1 MPAAPPNVSHH
12 ILSVL
17 VENKAGVLS
26 RVAGLFSRRGF
37 NIFSL
42 AVSPTD
48 DERFSRMTI
57 VVDAE
62 SAPLEQVTRQLDK
75 LINVVGIQELSEG
88 DSVERELMLATIRA
102 DATTRGQVTELA
114 AIFEAKILDVG
125 PDALTLM
132 VAGRPDKLDSFE
144 ELLRPFGI
152 TGLQRTGRIALPRIP
167 RGTVR
172 SSGGTPHPGSSGGTP
187 HPGSSGGTPH
197 PGLAAVPESA

>member
-1 MPAAPPNVSHH
+1 MPDPGSAGTTHH

-17 VENKAGVLS
+17 VENRAGVLS

-62 SAPLEQVTRQLDK
+62 SAPLDQVTRQLDK
-75 LINVVGIQELSEG
+75 LINVVDIQELSEG
-88 DSVERELMLATIRA
+88 NAVERELMLATVAA
-102 DATTRGQVTELA
+102 DAANRGQVTELA

-132 VAGRPDKLDSFE
+132 VAGRPDKLDAVE

-172 SSGGTPHPGSSGGTP
+172 
-187 HPGSSGGTPH
+187 
-197 PGLAAVPESA
+197 LAVVPESA

>member
-1 MPAAPPNVSHH
+1 MAGNGGSGISHH

-17 VENKAGVLS
+17 VENKPAVLT
-26 RVAGLFSRRGF
+26 RVAALFSRRGF

-48 DERFSRMTI
+48 DERMSRMTI

-62 SAPLEQVTRQLDK
+62 SAPIEQVIRQLDK
-75 LINVVGIQELSEG
+75 LINVVDIKELTEG
-88 DSVERELMLATIRA
+88 QCVERELMLATVRA
-102 DATTRGQVTELA
+102 DVTSRGQVTELA

-125 PDALTLM
+125 TDAMTVMCAGTPDQ
-132 VAGRPDKLDSFE
+132 LDAME

-152 TGLQRTGRIALPRIP
+152 TDLQRTGRIALPRIP

-172 SSGGTPHPGSSGGTP
+172 
-187 HPGSSGGTPH
+187 
-197 PGLAAVPESA
+197 LAVVPESA

>member
-1 MPAAPPNVSHH
+1 MPVRHH

-17 VENKAGVLS
+17 VENRAGVLS

-62 SAPLEQVTRQLDK
+62 SAPIEQVMRQLDK
-75 LINVVGIQELSEG
+75 LINVVHIKELSEG
-88 DSVERELMLATIRA
+88 EAVERELMLATVRA
-102 DATTRGQVTELA
+102 DSSNRGQVTELA
-114 AIFEAKILDVG
+114 AIFEARILDVG

-132 VAGRPDKLDSFE
+132 VAGSPDKIDSIE
-144 ELLRPFGI
+144 QLLRPFGI
-152 TGLQRTGRIALPRIP
+152 TGLQRTGRIALPKIP

-172 SSGGTPHPGSSGGTP
+172 
-187 HPGSSGGTPH
+187 
-197 PGLAAVPESA
+197 LAAVPESA

>member
-1 MPAAPPNVSHH
+1 MAGNTGTPRTPGVTHH
-12 ILSVL
+12 ILTVL

-62 SAPLEQVTRQLDK
+62 SAPIEQILRQTEK
-75 LINVVGIQELSEG
+75 LINVVDIRELVPGEA
-88 DSVERELMLATIRA
+88 VERELIL
-102 DATTRGQVTELA
+102 TTVRVGAEFRGQVTELA
-114 AIFEAKILDVG
+114 SIFEAKILDVG

-132 VAGRPDKLDSFE
+132 AAGTPDKIDAME

-152 TGLQRTGRIALPRIP
+152 TELQRTGRIALPRIRRP
-167 RGTVR
+167 GARGAPMTGR
-172 SSGGTPHPGSSGGTP
+172 T
-187 HPGSSGGTPH
+187 
-197 PGLAAVPESA
+197 LAAVPESV

>member
-1 MPAAPPNVSHH
+1 MTTSGSRVTHH

-48 DERFSRMTI
+48 DENFSRMTI

-75 LINVVGIQELSEG
+75 LINVVEIRQLSKGEA
-88 DSVERELMLATIRA
+88 VERELMLATVRA
-102 DATTRGQVTELA
+102 DVASRGQVTELA

-125 PDALTLM
+125 TDALTVM
-132 VAGRPDKLDSFE
+132 CAGAPDQLDAME

-152 TGLQRTGRIALPRIP
+152 TDLQRTGRIALPRIP

-172 SSGGTPHPGSSGGTP
+172 
-187 HPGSSGGTPH
+187 
-197 PGLAAVPESA
+197 LAAVPESA

>member
-1 MPAAPPNVSHH
+1 MAGNTGTPRTPGVTHH
-12 ILSVL
+12 ILTVL

-62 SAPLEQVTRQLDK
+62 SAPIEQILRQTEK
-75 LINVVGIQELSEG
+75 LINVVDIRELVPGEA
-88 DSVERELMLATIRA
+88 VERELIL
-102 DATTRGQVTELA
+102 TTVRVGAEFRGQVTELA
-114 AIFEAKILDVG
+114 SIFEAKILDVG

-132 VAGRPDKLDSFE
+132 AAGTPDKIDAME

-152 TGLQRTGRIALPRIP
+152 TELQRTGRIALPRIRRP
-167 RGTVR
+167 GARGAPDMTGR
-172 SSGGTPHPGSSGGTP
+172 T
-187 HPGSSGGTPH
+187 
-197 PGLAAVPESA
+197 LAAVPESS

>member
-1 MPAAPPNVSHH
+1 MPDPMNTVTHH

-17 VENKAGVLS
+17 VENKPAVLT
-26 RVAGLFSRRGF
+26 RVTALFSRRGF

-48 DERFSRMTI
+48 DEHFSRMTI

-75 LINVVGIQELSEG
+75 LINVVDIQELAAGE
-88 DSVERELMLATIRA
+88 SVERELMLATVRA
-102 DATTRGQVTELA
+102 DVDSRGQVTELA

-125 PDALTLM
+125 TDALTVM
-132 VAGRPDKLDSFE
+132 CAGTPDQLDAME
-144 ELLRPFGI
+144 ELIRPFGI
-152 TGLQRTGRIALPRIP
+152 TDLQRTGRIALPRIP

-172 SSGGTPHPGSSGGTP
+172 
-187 HPGSSGGTPH
+187 
-197 PGLAAVPESA
+197 LAAVPESA

>member
-1 MPAAPPNVSHH
+1 MADVTHH

-75 LINVVGIQELSEG
+75 LINVVDIRELTEG
-88 DSVERELMLATIRA
+88 HCVERELMLATVRA
-102 DATTRGQVTELA
+102 DIASRGQVTELA

-125 PDALTLM
+125 VDALTVM
-132 VAGRPDKLDSFE
+132 CAGSPDQLDAME
-144 ELLRPFGI
+144 DLLRPFGI
-152 TGLQRTGRIALPRIP
+152 TDLQRTGRIALPRIP

-172 SSGGTPHPGSSGGTP
+172 
-187 HPGSSGGTPH
+187 
-197 PGLAAVPESA
+197 LAAVPESA

>member
-1 MPAAPPNVSHH
+1 MAVVTHH

-17 VENKAGVLS
+17 VENKPAVLT
-26 RVAGLFSRRGF
+26 RVTSLFSRRGF

-62 SAPLEQVTRQLDK
+62 SSPLEQVTRQLDK
-75 LINVVGIQELSEG
+75 LINVVEIKELAAGEA
-88 DSVERELMLATIRA
+88 VERELMLATVNA
-102 DATTRGQVTELA
+102 DVASRGQVTELA

-125 PDALTLM
+125 TNALTVM
-132 VAGRPDKLDSFE
+132 CAGTPDQLDAME

-152 TGLQRTGRIALPRIP
+152 TDLQRTGRIALPRIP

-172 SSGGTPHPGSSGGTP
+172 
-187 HPGSSGGTPH
+187 
-197 PGLAAVPESA
+197 LAAVPRPA

>member
-1 MPAAPPNVSHH
+1 MANGVSHH
-12 ILSVL
+12 ILTVL

-48 DERFSRMTI
+48 DERLSRMTI

-62 SAPLEQVTRQLDK
+62 SAPIEQVTRQLDK
-75 LINVVGIQELSEG
+75 LINVVDITELTEG
-88 DSVERELMLATIRA
+88 QCVERELMLATVRA
-102 DATTRGQVTELA
+102 DVASRGQVTELA

-125 PDALTLM
+125 TDALTVM
-132 VAGRPDKLDSFE
+132 CAGTPDQLDAME

-152 TGLQRTGRIALPRIP
+152 TELQRTGRIALPRIP

-172 SSGGTPHPGSSGGTP
+172 
-187 HPGSSGGTPH
+187 
-197 PGLAAVPESA
+197 LAAVPESA

>member
-1 MPAAPPNVSHH
+1 MAHNGAGVSHH

-17 VENKAGVLS
+17 VENRAGVLS

-42 AVSPTD
+42 AVSPTE
-48 DERFSRMTI
+48 DERLSRMTI

-75 LINVVGIQELSEG
+75 LINVVDIKELTEG
-88 DSVERELMLATIRA
+88 QCIERELMLATVRA
-102 DATTRGQVTELA
+102 DVASRGQVTELA

-125 PDALTLM
+125 TDALTVM
-132 VAGRPDKLDSFE
+132 CAGTPDQLDAME
-144 ELLRPFGI
+144 ELLRPFAI
-152 TGLQRTGRIALPRIP
+152 TELQRTGRIALPRIA

-172 SSGGTPHPGSSGGTP
+172 
-187 HPGSSGGTPH
+187 
-197 PGLAAVPESA
+197 LAAVPESA

>member
-1 MPAAPPNVSHH
+1 MPADGIGVSHH

-17 VENKAGVLS
+17 VENRAGVLS
-26 RVAGLFSRRGF
+26 RVTSLFSRRGF
-37 NIFSL
+37 NIYSL
-42 AVSPTD
+42 AVSPTE
-48 DERFSRMTI
+48 DESLSRMTV

-75 LINVVGIQELSEG
+75 LINVVDIKELAAGE
-88 DSVERELMLATIRA
+88 SVERELMLATVRA
-102 DATTRGQVTELA
+102 DVDSRGQVTELS

-125 PDALTLM
+125 TDALTVM

-152 TGLQRTGRIALPRIP
+152 TDLQRTGRIALPRIG

-172 SSGGTPHPGSSGGTP
+172 SSGD
-187 HPGSSGGTPH
+187 TPH

>member
-1 MPAAPPNVSHH
+1 MANGVSHH
-12 ILSVL
+12 ILTVL

-62 SAPLEQVTRQLDK
+62 SAPIEQVTRQLDK
-75 LINVVGIQELSEG
+75 LINVVDITELTEG
-88 DSVERELMLATIRA
+88 QCVERELMLTTVRA
-102 DATTRGQVTELA
+102 DVASRGQVTELA

-125 PDALTLM
+125 TDALTVM
-132 VAGRPDKLDSFE
+132 CAGTPDQLDAME

-152 TGLQRTGRIALPRIP
+152 TDLQRTGRIALPRIP

-172 SSGGTPHPGSSGGTP
+172 
-187 HPGSSGGTPH
+187 
-197 PGLAAVPESA
+197 LAAVPESA

>member
-1 MPAAPPNVSHH
+1 MAATNGVGVSHH

-17 VENKAGVLS
+17 VENRAGVLS

-42 AVSPTD
+42 AVSPTE
-48 DERFSRMTI
+48 DERLSRMTI

-62 SAPLEQVTRQLDK
+62 SAPIEQVTRQLDK
-75 LINVVGIQELSEG
+75 LINVVDIKELSEG
-88 DSVERELMLATIRA
+88 QCIERELMLATVRA
-102 DATTRGQVTELA
+102 DVASRGQVTELA

-125 PDALTLM
+125 TDALTVM
-132 VAGRPDKLDSFE
+132 CAGTPDQLDAME

-152 TGLQRTGRIALPRIP
+152 TELQRTGRIALPRIP

-172 SSGGTPHPGSSGGTP
+172 
-187 HPGSSGGTPH
+187 
-197 PGLAAVPESA
+197 LAAVPESA

>member
-1 MPAAPPNVSHH
+1 MAADTRYGTAHH

-17 VENKAGVLS
+17 VENRAGVLS

-62 SAPLEQVTRQLDK
+62 SSPIEQVTRQLDK
-75 LINVVGIQELSEG
+75 LINVVEITELSAGEA
-88 DSVERELMLATIRA
+88 VERELMLATVRA
-102 DATTRGQVTELA
+102 DATNRGQVTELA

-125 PDALTLM
+125 TDALTVM
-132 VAGRPDKLDSFE
+132 CAGTPDQLDAME

-152 TGLQRTGRIALPRIP
+152 TDLQRTGRIALPRIP

-172 SSGGTPHPGSSGGTP
+172 
-187 HPGSSGGTPH
+187 
-197 PGLAAVPESA
+197 LAAVPEIA

>member
-1 MPAAPPNVSHH
+1 MSVTHH

-17 VENKAGVLS
+17 VENKPAVLT
-26 RVAGLFSRRGF
+26 RVTSLFSRRGF
-37 NIFSL
+37 NIYSL

-75 LINVVGIQELSEG
+75 LINVVDIRELSEG
-88 DSVERELMLATIRA
+88 DSVERELMLATVRA
-102 DATTRGQVTELA
+102 DVSSRGQVTELA
-114 AIFEAKILDVG
+114 AIFDAKILDVG
-125 PDALTLM
+125 TDALTVM
-132 VAGRPDKLDSFE
+132 CAGTPDQLDAME

-152 TGLQRTGRIALPRIP
+152 TDLQRTGRIALPRIP

-172 SSGGTPHPGSSGGTP
+172 
-187 HPGSSGGTPH
+187 
-197 PGLAAVPESA
+197 LAAVPESA

>member
-1 MPAAPPNVSHH
+1 MPEPGTAGKTHH

-17 VENKAGVLS
+17 VENRAGVLS

-62 SAPLEQVTRQLDK
+62 SSPIEQVTRQLDK
-75 LINVVGIQELSEG
+75 LINVVNISELSSGEA
-88 DSVERELMLATIRA
+88 VERELMLATVRA
-102 DATTRGQVTELA
+102 DVASRGQVTELA
-114 AIFEAKILDVG
+114 AIFEARILDVG
-125 PDALTLM
+125 TDALTVM
-132 VAGRPDKLDSFE
+132 CAGSPDQLDAME

-152 TGLQRTGRIALPRIP
+152 TELQRTGRIALPRIR

-172 SSGGTPHPGSSGGTP
+172 
-187 HPGSSGGTPH
+187 
-197 PGLAAVPESA
+197 LAAVPESA

>member
-1 MPAAPPNVSHH
+1 MAGSNGVGVSHH

-17 VENKAGVLS
+17 VENRAGVLS

-75 LINVVGIQELSEG
+75 LINVVDIRELTEG
-88 DSVERELMLATIRA
+88 RCVERELMLATVRA
-102 DATTRGQVTELA
+102 DVASRGQVTELA

-125 PDALTLM
+125 TEALTVM
-132 VAGRPDKLDSFE
+132 CAGTPDQLDAME

-152 TGLQRTGRIALPRIP
+152 TDLQRTGRIALPRIP

-172 SSGGTPHPGSSGGTP
+172 
-187 HPGSSGGTPH
+187 
-197 PGLAAVPESA
+197 LAAAPRTA